1 MDQKTAIRIVKGI
14 IESWLDNENATL
26 LARRLDTNEEIVLLK
41 KDKNNPERYIGR
53 RFTYDCLC
61 GGKFKGDGGMLKRM

>member
-41 KDKNNPERYIGR
+41 KDKNNPERYNPLCQGR
-53 RFTYDCLC
+53 CRE
-61 GGKFKGDGGMLKRM
+61 G